1 MREVAALILAAGQ
14 GTRFDSGPL
23 ETKLVAKLRDKP
35 LVRHVAEAALASS
48 ARPVLV
54 ITGHASERVAGAL
67 DGLELQ
73 WVHNPDYAA
82 GLAGSLKAGIRA
94 LPQSIRGAL
103 VLLGDMPFISAAL
116 IEGLIG
122 VFQRAP
128 LEPLAVLPTHAG
140 RRGNPAL
147 LGQTIVLSPSRPARD
162 AIHPMKDC

>member
-1 MREVAALILAAGQ
+1 MVSISFCKGSLPGSRSRRKIFAGWVLADFSPRSWSGHIRASLPMREVAALILAAGQ

-116 IEGLIG
+116 
-122 VFQRAP
+122 
-128 LEPLAVLPTHAG
+128 
-140 RRGNPAL
+140 
-147 LGQTIVLSPSRPARD
+147 
-162 AIHPMKDC
+162 